1 MTKEAEEVP
10 LSRLQRQLV
19 IQSTPLYNK
28 TYMTKEAEEVP
39 LSRLQTIS
47 HSEFSSIQLDIYDQG
62 G

>member
-19 IQSTPLYNK
+19 IQSSPLYNK

-39 LSRLQTIS
+39 LSRLQRQLVILSTPL
-47 HSEFSSIQLDIYDQG
+47 QLDIYDQG